1 MLSFEVPKRLREGC
15 PEVARGFPKAS
26 LRLPIHLEIRLKIY
40 LKIHCISTPQKNN
53 LSWQINKN
61 YYRLKKLRLYAE
73 LLQSK
78 NLEDLTLCL
87 NPCGD
92 AMPPSGVHSVS
103 FPEFLSVLHHKNQT
117 IFRKTY
123 NVKSQRIF
131 MQVIKH
137 NPRELLKL
145 LLLVNNSL
153 PKPYWT
159 SAQVCIGR

>member
-1 MLSFEVPKRLREGC
+1 MTNIK
-15 PEVARGFPKAS
+15 K
-26 LRLPIHLEIRLKIY
+26 
-40 LKIHCISTPQKNN
+40 
-53 LSWQINKN
+53 
-61 YYRLKKLRLYAE
+61 YYRLKKLRMQAE
-73 LLQSK
+73 LAQPK

-103 FPEFLSVLHHKNQT
+103 SSEFLSNFHHKNQT
-117 IFRKTY
+117 KFSKTY
-123 NVKSQRIF
+123 TVDSQRIF

-159 SAQVCIGR
+159 SAQVHTW

>member
-1 MLSFEVPKRLREGC
+1 MERLSVLQ
-15 PEVARGFPKAS
+15 AA
-26 LRLPIHLEIRLKIY
+26 RLPWGY
-40 LKIHCISTPQKNN
+40 PFTQISSHFPTIKNK
-53 LSWQINKN
+53 LSWQIIKK
-61 YYRLKKLRLYAE
+61 YYRLKKLRLQAE
-73 LLQSK
+73 LAQPK
-78 NLEDLTLCL
+78 NSEDLTLCL

-103 FPEFLSVLHHKNQT
+103 FSEFLTVFHHKNQT
-117 IFRKTY
+117 IFSKTY
-123 NVKSQRIF
+123 NVESHRIF

-159 SAQVCIGR
+159 SAQVLMYW

>member
-1 MLSFEVPKRLREGC
+1 MYVIAMINEVLKKPRGC
-15 PEVARGFPKAS
+15 PRLPQGFPEATHS
-26 LRLPIHLEIRLKIY
+26 LKFHR
-40 LKIHCISTPQKNN
+40 ISRQQKNK
-53 LSWQINKN
+53 LSWQIIKK
-61 YYRLKKLRLYAE
+61 YYRLKKLRLQPE
-73 LLQSK
+73 LAQPK

-103 FPEFLSVLHHKNQT
+103 SSEFLSNFHHKNQT
-117 IFRKTY
+117 KFSKTY
-123 NVKSQRIF
+123 TVDSQRIF

-159 SAQVCIGR
+159 SAQ